1 MRLREA
7 FPKLFYALDDESFTD
22 FADTTLGR
30 NYGSNTG
37 TLRTANRFN
46 MEDFER
52 EEDDDEDYEERHDDK
67 VIDDYESI
75 DRVKEASARFFEE
88 ERERQ

>member
-30 NYGSNTG
+30 NYGSNAG